1 MRFGGKQEKGKRPLM
16 PPQLLALATDRYYL
30 GGCKYLEG
38 WWGWGPGRE
47 GMKSRGEAAVPEAS
61 VRTPRDTPN

>member
-1 MRFGGKQEKGKRPLM
+1 M